1 MSSAG
6 SKTFDALEKKKTEG
20 KARLESAV
28 KDLKEKQAKTQAE
41 KEKAKKNKAERKAL
55 EKTAKAVGLSEE
67 LQQAK
72 IQTEIARL
80 KMEEAKCAQALVLYD
95 LEATAAREKAKTVLQ
110 DLQNEREL
118 KAKADAAAA
127 EAARAREQAKEALNC
142 EQAKEALKAYDECQ
156 AKPEESAA
164 EAVPEKEE
172 KTSSDVVL
180 ELQQTLTKESE
191 KAEEEAKEDAQ
202 KDATKEV
209 EKSISKEPAEEQPA
223 RDTSKEDAL
232 KEELKEVLK
241 TLKAKEDA
249 CMAAQLKVQEYKAKA
264 EIAKFK
270 EESQRKYYCHDL
282 FDRFWYSI
290 P

>member
-127 EAARAREQAKEALNC
+127 EAARAR

>member
-28 KDLKEKQAKTQAE
+28 KDLKEKQANTQAE

-72 IQTEIARL
+72 IQAEIARL
-80 KMEEAKCAQALVLYD
+80 KMEEAKCAQAIVLYD

-127 EAARAREQAKEALNC
+127 EAARAR

-249 CMAAQLKVQEYKAKA
+249 CMTAQLKVQEYKAKA

>member
-41 KEKAKKNKAERKAL
+41 REKAKKNKAERKAL
-55 EKTAKAVGLSEE
+55 EKTVKAVGLSEE

-127 EAARAREQAKEALNC
+127 EAARAR

-249 CMAAQLKVQEYKAKA
+249 CMTAQLKVQEYKAKA

>member
-41 KEKAKKNKAERKAL
+41 REKAKKNKAERKAL
-55 EKTAKAVGLSEE
+55 EKTVKAVGLSEE

-127 EAARAREQAKEALNC
+127 EAARAR

>member
-28 KDLKEKQAKTQAE
+28 KDLKEKQANTQAE

-55 EKTAKAVGLSEE
+55 EKTANAVGLSEE

>member
-41 KEKAKKNKAERKAL
+41 REKAKKNKAERKAL

-127 EAARAREQAKEALNC
+127 EAARAR